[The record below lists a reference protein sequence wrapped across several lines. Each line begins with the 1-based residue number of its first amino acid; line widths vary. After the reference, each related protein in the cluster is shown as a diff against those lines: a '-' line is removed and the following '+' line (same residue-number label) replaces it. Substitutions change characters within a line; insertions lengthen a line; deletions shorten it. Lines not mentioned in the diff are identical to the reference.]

1 MKSFAVILIISVL
14 VQLATECSSQFLGTA
29 LAGNRGAVSSA
40 SAEPGW
46 SSGYGIRGGP
56 GYNSMPMD
64 GLSGPYPGAY
74 SSYPPMGPPFMPPAG
89 LGLAPSG
96 LGVPPP
102 GLGVPSSGL
111 GSPVGYGGINSPFV
125 GLSFSPMGPGSY
137 NDPNA
142 LAMGGGPSPLA
153 FQQPAFAMPMMAQ
166 PQSTQMTENDNAN
179 TNININHDMGL
190 HHPGM
195 PKGLLGLARM

>member
-14 VQLATECSSQFLGTA
+14 IQLATECSSQFLGTA
-29 LAGNRGAVSSA
+29 LAGNRGAISSA
-40 SAEPGW
+40 SADAGW
-46 SSGYGIRGGP
+46 SSGYGVRGGS

-64 GLSGPYPGAY
+64 PLSGPYPAAY
-74 SSYPPMGPPFMPPAG
+74 NSYPQMGSPFMPSPG
-89 LGLAPSG
+89 LGFPPSG

-102 GLGVPSSGL
+102 GLGLPSSGL
-111 GSPVGYGGINSPFV
+111 GSPVGYGGFNSPFGV
-125 GLSFSPMGPGSY
+125 GLPFSPMGPGSY
-137 NDPNA
+137 NDANA
-142 LAMGGGPSPLA
+142 LAMGGPSPLA
-153 FQQPAFAMPMMAQ
+153 FQQPAYAMPMMAQ